1 MLITVLPQSVPEKF
15 SHKNNLTQLILLIK
29 KLELNKYIPKIG
41 KKQEKLIDH
50 KKHKK
55 TKFELKNFQKILTTS
70 MKE

>member
-1 MLITVLPQSVPEKF
+1 MLITVLFQSVPEKF
-15 SHKNNLTQLILLIK
+15 LHKNNLTQLILLIK

-41 KKQEKLIDH
+41 KKQEKLIDY